1 MCHLLF
7 LAPIL
12 ALPVFWLFPASLAVP
27 LYLLVVGG
35 TGLLLWPG
43 IGALRQP
50 QRAGREGMVGARGK
64 ALTDLNPRGLVQ
76 CQGEIWE
83 ATAHER
89 ILGGTRVRVLGV
101 DRLRLC
107 VDRPDPEAEMHRSLA
122 CHQR

>member
-12 ALPVFWLFPASLAVP
+12 ALPVFWLLPASLAVP
-27 LYLLVVGG
+27 VYLLVVGG

-50 QRAGREGMVGARGK
+50 QRAGREGMVGARGQ
-64 ALTDLNPRGLVQ
+64 ALTELNPRGLVQ

-83 ATAHER
+83 ATARER
-89 ILGGTRVRVLGV
+89 IPGGARVRVLGV
-101 DRLRLC
+101 DRLRLR
-107 VDRPDPEAEMHRSLA
+107 VDRPAPEPRMNGSSA
-122 CHQR
+122 CHQH